1 MVRFEWRLDRVK
13 RVVAVVAA
21 LAVVAVAVPV
31 VTSWLE
37 ERRERCSSGVVKK
50 PVQGEQGGEECV
62 GVTDGSH
69 VFEPNLANVPPQHQL
84 GGVSNKIKKEN
95 DRVKKENE
103 EKGTPYVTVAYMTTL
118 TLTEEDSNPPESIR
132 NELEGAYKAQRRH
145 NAGDLK
151 TTPRIRLLIANT
163 GSDSAHWKHTVDEL
177 TKLRDSSDRLV
188 AVAGLGPSH
197 PNNIDAI
204 KALSK
209 RKLATVAS
217 IMTDSDLGQIE
228 NFARVPPTNDDQA
241 SAAARYL
248 HDKDYDSAALVEDT
262 AERNP
267 YASSL
272 GPAFSRAFKAG
283 GGDLDDDLELSFD
296 SSSANRMESEMR
308 LMPSQLCQEKHQAIY
323 FAGRGKH
330 LKLFLDALA
339 NRENCTDRD
348 FTVISGDDSSNL
360 TAEELREASDTGID
374 VLYTGIAH
382 PDMWEADQSA
392 VSKRADQLFKKT
404 DDDGQA
410 IVAHDSVV
418 TVSQALAMLNDTDG
432 EENGESVGGMFYK
445 MRQHKVPGASGWIS
459 FDERGNPRD
468 KAIPILQLKRSGRA
482 HLEDVSSPTGSTA
495 TAKEN

>member
-1 MVRFEWRLDRVK
+1 MVRVEWRLDRVK
-13 RVVAVVAA
+13 RMVAVVAA
-21 LAVVAVAVPV
+21 LAVVAVAVPLV
-31 VTSWLE
+31 SSWLE

-50 PVQGEQGGEECV
+50 EVEGKPGKQECV

-69 VFEPNLANVPPQHQL
+69 AFEPNLKDIPPQHRL
-84 GGVSNKIKKEN
+84 DAVSDKIKKEN

-103 EKGTPYVTVAYMTTL
+103 EEGTPYISVAYMTAL

-145 NAGDLK
+145 NDGDLK

-163 GSDSAHWKHTVDEL
+163 GSDSAHWKHTVNEL

-188 AVAGLGPSH
+188 AVTGLGPSH

-217 IMTDSDLGQIE
+217 TMTDSDLGRIE

-241 SAAARYL
+241 RAAARYL
-248 HDKDYDSAALVEDT
+248 DDKDYSSAALVEDK
-262 AERNP
+262 AKRNP

-272 GPAFSRAFKAG
+272 GPAFSKAFKAN
-283 GGDLDDDLELSFD
+283 GGDIDDDLELSFD
-296 SSSANRMESEMR
+296 SSSANRMHSEMR
-308 LMPSQLCQEKHQAIY
+308 LMPSQLCQKKHQAIY

-330 LKLFLDALA
+330 LKDFLDALS

-360 TAEELREASDTGID
+360 TADELRKASETGIE

-382 PDMWEADQSA
+382 PDMWEADPKA
-392 VSKRADQLFKKT
+392 VSKRADKLFKST

-410 IVAHDSVV
+410 IVAHDSVI
-418 TVSQALAMLNDTDG
+418 TVSQALAMLADTDG
-432 EENGESVGGMFYK
+432 KETGESVGGMFYK
-445 MRQHKVPGASGWIS
+445 MQQHAVPGASGWIS
-459 FDERGNPRD
+459 FEENGNPRD
-468 KAIPILQLKRSGRA
+468 KAIPILRLASSGRA

-495 TAKEN
+495 TANDD